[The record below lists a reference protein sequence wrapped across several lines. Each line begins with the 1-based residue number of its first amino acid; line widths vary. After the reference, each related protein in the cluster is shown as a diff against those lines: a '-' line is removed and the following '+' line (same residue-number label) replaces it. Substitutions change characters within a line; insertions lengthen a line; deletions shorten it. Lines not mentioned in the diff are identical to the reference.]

1 MRIHSIENVF
11 DDGDFV
17 SLGLV
22 GLDIRAAQ
30 RSEVVQHQMD
40 GDIEWSRTAR
50 GIWLLATPS
59 TNGKACPD
67 QNVSSMAHVA
77 ARDFGFLTLTRPSTA
92 RIYNQTR
99 VSCSRCHPGR
109 ACRRQRT
116 FALRRPRCGQRTECR
131 GRRSTHFNAV
141 LRSISG
147 LRRISSPETKIEG
160 RATVLSSVRTAPTT
174 ALLESPIPPGR
185 SALAALDCP
194 SLSVASLCCR

>member
-1 MRIHSIENVF
+1 MVA
-11 DDGDFV
+11 DGQGNLVTRDTLHQWQSV
-17 SLGLV
+17 S
-22 GLDIRAAQ
+22 
-30 RSEVVQHQMD
+30 
-40 GDIEWSRTAR
+40 
-50 GIWLLATPS
+50 
-59 TNGKACPD
+59 D

-147 LRRISSPETKIEG
+147 LRRISSPETKRSKAGPRLCHRCG
-160 RATVLSSVRTAPTT
+160 RHQQLPSWN
-174 ALLESPIPPGR
+174 LLFPRGVQR
-185 SALAALDCP
+185 
-194 SLSVASLCCR
+194 

>member
-1 MRIHSIENVF
+1 MVA
-11 DDGDFV
+11 DGQGNLVTRDTLHQWQSV
-17 SLGLV
+17 S
-22 GLDIRAAQ
+22 
-30 RSEVVQHQMD
+30 
-40 GDIEWSRTAR
+40 
-50 GIWLLATPS
+50 
-59 TNGKACPD
+59 D

-147 LRRISSPETKIEG
+147 LRRISSPENKKIEG
-160 RATVLSSVRTAPTT
+160 RATALSSVRTAPTT
-174 ALLESPIPPGR
+174 APSWNLLFARGVQR
-185 SALAALDCP
+185 
-194 SLSVASLCCR
+194 